1 MPVSINGWPVIKSY
15 GSKQLKS
22 GVVKGTKVKFTLRKE
37 VLPLFLALAKEY
49 NETIAPLDGKPQD
62 DWSYNYRTS
71 RYSSNWSNHSSG
83 TAVDLNSAKE
93 GSQSLSNRKY
103 WEKPDKAKA
112 VKKLK
117 RVYSIM
123 NWGGDWSDKYYD
135 PMHWELKAG
144 TSVSDVARLIKKLG
158 ITPDG
163 VRTKSR
169 FGIPL
174 KIFGK

>member
-22 GVVKGTKVKFTLRKE
+22 GVVPGTKVKLLLRKE

-49 NETIAPLDGKPQD
+49 HETIAPLDNKTQD
-62 DWSYNYRTS
+62 DWSYNYRKS
-71 RYSSNWSNHSSG
+71 RANSNWSNHASG
-83 TAVDLNSAKE
+83 TAVDLNSSKE
-93 GSQSLSNRKY
+93 GSQSQSNRKY
-103 WEKPDKAKA
+103 WAEPDKAKA

-123 NWGGDWSDKYYD
+123 NWGGDWTSFYD

-174 KIFGK
+174 KVIGK